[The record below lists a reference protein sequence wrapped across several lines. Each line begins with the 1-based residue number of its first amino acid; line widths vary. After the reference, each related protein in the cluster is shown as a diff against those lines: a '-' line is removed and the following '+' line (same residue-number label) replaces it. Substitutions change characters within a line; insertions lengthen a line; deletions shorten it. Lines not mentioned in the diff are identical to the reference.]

1 VKTTVCV
8 PAKINRYLKI
18 CGVKKGKH
26 LIETNFQAIP
36 IYDTLTCEKIFG
48 NSQLILQGLLAEEL
62 PKGKDNLIFR
72 ALEVLNVK
80 NGYKISL
87 KKNIPI
93 SAGLAGGSA
102 DAAAVLLALEKIESR
117 FFDDKMCA
125 QIGSDVKFST
135 VGGNKHG
142 THFGDILQ
150 EEKNI
155 LPECSHFVIG
165 VQDFGLRTPEIYS
178 LYDEI
183 GGIDD
188 PLGNDL
194 QPAAFLKAPF
204 IEEVLDL
211 AKNFGAQR
219 AYISGSGPTA
229 VAEVQSYKCAQKI
242 AANWEAKNLVARS
255 IIVENKLVYPK
266 ILG

>member
-1 VKTTVCV
+1 MKVTVRV

-18 CGVKKGKH
+18 RGIKNDKH
-26 LIETNFQAIP
+26 LIETNFQAIS
-36 IYDTLTCEKIFG
+36 IYDILICEKISG
-48 NSQLILQGLLAEEL
+48 NNQLVLQGLSAEQT

-72 ALEVLNVK
+72 ALKVLNAK

-102 DAAAVLLALEKIESR
+102 DAAGVLLALEKIDKK
-117 FFDDKMCA
+117 FFDDEMCA
-125 QIGSDVKFST
+125 QIGSDVKFAT

-150 EEKNI
+150 EEKSI
-155 LPECSHFVIG
+155 LPKCSHFVIG

-183 GGIDD
+183 GGVDD

-204 IEEVLDL
+204 IEEVLNS

-229 VAEVQSYKCAQKI
+229 VAEVQSYKQAQEI
-242 AANWEAKNLVARS
+242 VANWEAKNLVARS
-255 IIVENKLVYPK
+255 IIVENKLVFPEWMN
-266 ILG
+266 